1 MSLTSILS
9 ADDKRPGTFLQ
20 VSLGVGPT
28 SAADAPRTVRVH
40 GNKTAAGTATVAK
53 RYSVTSEDDART
65 LFGAGSELFLA
76 CKAALKVYPGVPLF
90 AICVAESGGTAATGT
105 LTATGTATADGTIDI
120 TYVGE
125 SISVPIASGTAQN
138 AVASALEVALEDMT
152 DWPLDK
158 GTTMASTNVCTVTFI
173 HKGPRGNRAA
183 LRVVSNVPGV
193 SMAGP
198 ATGYLTS
205 GATADTSQ
213 ASLDAVAPLRD
224 HYIVAA
230 SDGEAASATPDTI
243 DLTRYRT
250 FVNTYAGPDHGKR
263 QVVIFGFGGTLADAT
278 TVATGMNAARM
289 QCVWQKRSEQL
300 PLQIAA
306 AVAALRARH
315 ESADPGVN
323 LDDLIVSGIAPSYS
337 ESDWPTGA
345 NLKSALNN
353 GITPLRIASGENLLA
368 RSITTR
374 SQDSSGNPSYS
385 VLDTTKVTVPDFIA
399 DDYAVG
405 IPAEFGAHGT
415 TPGFKAGQDDPDGD
429 PPPDGVVTPKML
441 KDWVYNRNLEHEEAG
456 LLEPGSVEAR
466 KDQIVVELASSPAG
480 RFNIASPLDV
490 IEGAHQ
496 FAIDVRQVA

>member
-20 VSLGVGPT
+20 VSLGVGPA
-28 SAADAPRTVRVH
+28 SAADAPRSILIC
-40 GNKTAAGTATVAK
+40 GNKTSAGTATVAK
-53 RYSVTSEDDART
+53 RYAVVSEDDART

-76 CKAALKVYPGVPLF
+76 CKSALKVYPGATLYG
-90 AICVAESGGTAATGT
+90 ICVAESGGTAATGT
-105 LTATGTATADGTIDI
+105 LTATGTATADGTVDVE
-120 TYVGE
+120 YCGE
-125 SISVPIASGTAQN
+125 IISVPIASGTAQN
-138 AVASALEVALEDMT
+138 AIATALEVALEDMT

-158 GTTMASTNVCTVTFI
+158 STSMASTNVATVTFI
-173 HKGPRGNRAA
+173 HKGPRGNRAS

-198 ATGYLTS
+198 ATGYLTN
-205 GATADTSQ
+205 GATADNSQ
-213 ASLDAVAPLRD
+213 NALDAVAPLRH

-230 SDGEAASATPDTI
+230 SDGEGASATPDTT

-250 FVNTYAGPDHGKR
+250 HVNTYAGPDHGRR
-263 QVVIFGFGGTLADAT
+263 QVVVFGFGGTLADAT

-289 QCVWQKRSEQL
+289 QCAWVKKPEQL

-323 LDDLIVSGIAPSYS
+323 LDDLVVTGISPSAT
-337 ESDWPTGA
+337 ETDWPTGA
-345 NLKSALNN
+345 TLKSALNN
-353 GITPLRIASGENLLA
+353 GITPLRVVSGEQLLT

-374 SQDSSGNPSYS
+374 SQDTAANPSYS

-399 DDYAVG
+399 DDFAVG

-415 TPGFKAGQDDPDGD
+415 RPGFKAGENDPEGE
-429 PPPDGVVTPKML
+429 PPPEGVVTPLML
-441 KDWVYNRNLEHEEAG
+441 HDWTFARLLGHEDAG
-456 LLEPGSVEAR
+456 LLEPGSVELHKAE
-466 KDQIVVELASSPAG
+466 IVVELAKSPAG
-480 RFNIASPLDV
+480 RFNLAFPLDV